1 MELRRSGAPKEF
13 LRWTLMVGSINSCA
27 TSSRSWPTVTYLFML
42 RKVSRRMKA
51 KLTVSFGKMDQ
62 LMCSFGG
69 SAGTMEVDPFS
80 PPGSAPTAAG
90 KRAAAAL
97 MTAAPERDDGVHD
110 KKGKPKFRRGVTADA
125 LCAYCMTKRGNRGGT
140 WSRACATRP
149 VVSARDDALATCAP
163 CARTTWRRPPRC
175 RQPRRYLRPTWSS
188 GARL

>member
-1 MELRRSGAPKEF
+1 
-13 LRWTLMVGSINSCA
+13 MVGSINSCA

-90 KRAAAAL
+90 EGAAAAL

-125 LCAYCMTKRGNRGGT
+125 LCAYCMTKRGNRG
-140 WSRACATRP
+140 
-149 VVSARDDALATCAP
+149 
-163 CARTTWRRPPRC
+163 
-175 RQPRRYLRPTWSS
+175 
-188 GARL
+188 

>member
-1 MELRRSGAPKEF
+1 
-13 LRWTLMVGSINSCA
+13 MVGSINSCA

-51 KLTVSFGKMDQ
+51 KLTVSFGNMDQ

-125 LCAYCMTKRGNRGGT
+125 VCAYCMTKRGNRG
-140 WSRACATRP
+140 
-149 VVSARDDALATCAP
+149 
-163 CARTTWRRPPRC
+163 
-175 RQPRRYLRPTWSS
+175 
-188 GARL
+188 